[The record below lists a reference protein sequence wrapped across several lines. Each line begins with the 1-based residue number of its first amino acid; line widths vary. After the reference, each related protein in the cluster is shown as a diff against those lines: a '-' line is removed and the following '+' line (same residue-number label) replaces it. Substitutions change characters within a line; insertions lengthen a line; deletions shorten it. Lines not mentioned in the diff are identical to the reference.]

1 LYVNDHNVLDKIK
14 LLGFDTKM
22 FIYKTLLIDAI
33 GCLINPDF
41 TINLELLQYFGSR
54 NETLVLVT
62 NAKDENLLKIKD
74 LLAAEKIRIFTKEFN
89 PIKTD
94 PKYFEILLSELN
106 LKSEDCF
113 YVDHD
118 KANLESAEA
127 NSIKGVL
134 FKDNSDVILEL
145 KTILN

>member
-1 LYVNDHNVLDKIK
+1 
-14 LLGFDTKM
+14 M
-22 FIYKTLLIDAI
+22 PIYKTLLIDAI

-41 TINLELLQYFGSR
+41 TLNVELLQYLQFR
-54 NETLVLVT
+54 NESLVLVT

-74 LLAAEKIRIFTKEFN
+74 LLAEVKIRIFTKEFN

-118 KANLESAEA
+118 TANLESAKV
-127 NSIKGVL
+127 NYIKGVL
-134 FKDNSDVILEL
+134 FENNYDVISEL
-145 KTILN
+145 KTILD